1 MVVDIQI
8 RAAVPS
14 DGPAILALADRL
26 HAFGPTTR
34 DAAEIAQRERVA
46 LSDAL
51 SHASSASSLLVA
63 ERPPLVGVAGVML
76 LDERR
81 DYFTNDRHG
90 HVSILAVARDAEGQ
104 GTGAALLAA
113 AEEWARAKGFTRLT
127 LSVFAENDRARRIYE
142 RQGWRPEIETW
153 YKAVP
158 HR

>member
-63 ERPPLVGVAGVML
+63 ERPLVGVAGVML

-104 GTGAALLAA
+104 GIGAALLAA
-113 AEEWARAKGFTRLT
+113 AEEWARANGFTRLT
-127 LSVFAENDRARRIYE
+127 LSVFAENDRARRFYE

>member
-1 MVVDIQI
+1 MAVDIRI

-34 DAAEIAQRERVA
+34 DAAEITQRERAA

-63 ERPPLVGVAGVML
+63 ERPLVGVAGVML

-104 GTGAALLAA
+104 GIGAALLAA
-113 AEEWARAKGFTRLT
+113 AEEWARANGFTRLT
-127 LSVFAENDRARRIYE
+127 LSVFAENDRARRFYE

>member
-1 MVVDIQI
+1 MAVDIQI

-34 DAAEIAQRERVA
+34 DAAEIAQRERAA

-63 ERPPLVGVAGVML
+63 ERPLVGVAGVML

-104 GTGAALLAA
+104 GIGAALLAA
-113 AEEWARAKGFTRLT
+113 AEEWARANRFTRLT
-127 LSVFAENDRARRIYE
+127 LSVFAENERARRFYE